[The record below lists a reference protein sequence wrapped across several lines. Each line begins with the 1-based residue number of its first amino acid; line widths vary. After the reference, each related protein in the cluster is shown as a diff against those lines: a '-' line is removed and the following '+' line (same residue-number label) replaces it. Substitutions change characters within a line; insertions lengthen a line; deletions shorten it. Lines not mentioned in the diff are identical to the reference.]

1 MNLKTAAARLSVHY
15 QTAYKLVRSGALTAV
30 KIGGTYEISE
40 AALERYEAE
49 RAALRSIAAAEPD
62 RAAVPTI
69 TTFGRDA
76 VLADVHAVAA
86 STTTTAQGTFD
97 TIVREAA
104 HAVGDTCTVRLVDG
118 SRFRPVAW
126 YTTDPARRAA
136 LSAMI
141 DAFQSDDPDG
151 PLSEIN
157 ATRRAVL
164 VPHVPQDRMR
174 ASLQSEHRQFLDQI
188 GLHSFVAAPA
198 IVDGQIRA
206 VVTMSRATPG
216 APYCQEDAEFAAS
229 LADLLA
235 LALVREDVYRAG
247 WHRRRELVTALRG
260 TTSGAR
266 TPAPFDGVLRD
277 GTMAEVI
284 DKLDG
289 TSVVNDAAARLT
301 HGDVS
306 VLTQANGDTDARP
319 DRFARGDLDFYDEER
334 DMTLPTGEV
343 RRFVVHRGLV
353 RDNGAEP
360 LALVVIAQPAPLAA

>member
-40 AALERYEAE
+40 AALERYKAE
-49 RAALRSIAAAEPD
+49 RTALHGIAAEAPADRYTPAATSD
-62 RAAVPTI
+62 RAAVI
-69 TTFGRDA
+69 AEVR
-76 VLADVHAVAA
+76 AVAE

-97 TIVREAA
+97 TIAREAA
-104 HAVGDTCTVRLVDG
+104 NVVGDSCSVRVRVESG
-118 SRFRPVAW
+118 FSPVAA
-126 YTTDPARRAA
+126 YTTDPTRRAA
-136 LSAMI
+136 WSAI
-141 DAFQSDDPDG
+141 ISAFQFDPSG
-151 PLSEIN
+151 PLAEVK

-174 ASLQSEHRQFLDQI
+174 ASLAPEHRQFLDHV
-188 GLHSFVAAPA
+188 GLHSFMAAPA
-198 IVDGQIRA
+198 LIDGDVAA

-216 APYCQEDAEFAAS
+216 APYTNDDLEFAQALADS
-229 LADLLA
+229 LALSLE
-235 LALVREDVYRAG
+235 RERVYRAG
-247 WHRRRELVTALRG
+247 WERRRELVTALRG
-260 TTSGAR
+260 TPSGAR

-289 TSVVNDAAARLT
+289 TSVVNDAAACLT

-306 VLTQANGDTDARP
+306 VLTKANGDTDARP

-334 DMTLPTGEV
+334 EMTLSTGET
-343 RRFVVHRGLV
+343 RRIVVHRGLV